1 MSKNNRGQSLVEV
14 VVGVGIMALTL
25 SGVVALM
32 VFSMGARS
40 KGIDRKKA
48 SEVAARVSEGLVEQR
63 NGSPAEFWSD
73 SNFSEQRKTLDGVGY
88 VATFERKTSPTDPG
102 CSSVAEPPTCVNVR
116 IGVTWGD
123 PTSPQRYEIV
133 RYFTRY

>member
-1 MSKNNRGQSLVEV
+1 MNKNNRGQSLVEV

-48 SEVAARVSEGLVEQR
+48 SEVAATVAERLVEQR
-63 NGSPAEFWSD
+63 NGNPAEFWKLND
-73 SNFSEQRKTLDGVGY
+73 QVDTIDGVGY
-88 VATFERKTSPTDPG
+88 KAIFERKTDLG
-102 CSSVAEPPTCVNVR
+102 CSTGAAPPTCVKVDV
-116 IGVTWGD
+116 GVTWGD
-123 PTSPQRYEIV
+123 PASPQEYKIV

>member
-1 MSKNNRGQSLVEV
+1 MSKNNRGQSLIEV

-48 SEVAARVSEGLVEQR
+48 SEVAARVAERLVEQR
-63 NGSPAEFWSD
+63 NSNPAGFWG
-73 SNFSEQRKTLDGVGY
+73 NLNNQIGTIDGVGY
-88 VATFERKTSPTDPG
+88 NAIFERKINSTDPG
-102 CSSVAEPPTCVNVR
+102 CSSIAEPPTCVNVS

-123 PTSPQRYEIV
+123 PTSPQEYKIV

>member
-48 SEVAARVSEGLVEQR
+48 SEVAATVAERLVEQR
-63 NGSPAEFWSD
+63 NGDPAGFWGNINNNQTGTID
-73 SNFSEQRKTLDGVGY
+73 EVGY
-88 VATFERKTSPTDPG
+88 VAIFQRKTNLTDPG
-102 CSSVAEPPTCVNVR
+102 CSSEAEPPTCVSVNIR
-116 IGVTWGD
+116 VTWGD
-123 PTSPQRYEIV
+123 PASPQEYKIV